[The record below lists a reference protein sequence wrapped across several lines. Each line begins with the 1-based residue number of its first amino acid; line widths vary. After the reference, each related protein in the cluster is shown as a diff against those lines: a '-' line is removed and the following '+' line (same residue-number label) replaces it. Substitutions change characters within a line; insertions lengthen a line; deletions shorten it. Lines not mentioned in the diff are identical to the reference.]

1 MFFGYLTNN
10 DMGSAKLMLL
20 EAAKNWKQAFV
31 DTQRKFPHQDRGLA
45 NATTV
50 AQLESKMWI
59 IEELQTL
66 KIEPKSVC
74 ILAGWYSNFLTPL
87 LFEKMNVDFI
97 HNFEMDNDVKEIS
110 YKFNKRY
117 KIEKR
122 YKCDIVNVMFDSVWK
137 KQKIGDTNFDMIV
150 NTSCEH
156 MFPMRKFREI
166 NMRLSGNPIYVLQS
180 TDDDQYDD
188 HINCV
193 SDPEELANQANF
205 SELLYGGT
213 KVLNSGMKRFM
224 VIGR

>member
-1 MFFGYLTNN
+1 
-10 DMGSAKLMLL
+10 
-20 EAAKNWKQAFV
+20 
-31 DTQRKFPHQDRGLA
+31 
-45 NATTV
+45 
-50 AQLESKMWI
+50 MWI